1 MGVIYDAMEAFGG
14 AIYPFAKEEA
24 IMSDSTTTIILQ
36 NLLTRFADGDATAK
50 EDLINRAYDRLVFVV
65 RKLLGSFSRMRVEEE
80 TAGVLNEAYPKLHKV
95 LDEVKPATVREFMGL
110 AALQIRR
117 TLLDSIRRLDGRGQT
132 DRPNK
137 VSLDA
142 GDSSQ
147 GGPGVAAPG
156 TDVSKIGLAID
167 LLEALET
174 LPEEERE
181 VVEMLFFYGYTQA
194 EAAEVVGVHEDTI
207 KRRWSKA
214 RIKLAGKL
222 ATFAPQA

>member
-1 MGVIYDAMEAFGG
+1 
-14 AIYPFAKEEA
+14 
-24 IMSDSTTTIILQ
+24 MSDGTTTIILE
-36 NLLTRFADGDATAK
+36 NLLTRHASGDARAK
-50 EDLINRAYDRLVFVV
+50 EDLINRAYDRLILVA
-65 RKLLGSFSRMRVEEE
+65 RKLLGSFSRVRVEEE
-80 TAGVLNEAYPKLHKV
+80 TAGVLNEAYPKLHKA

-132 DRPNK
+132 DRPDK

-147 GGPGVAAPG
+147 GGIAVAAPG
-156 TDVSKIGLAID
+156 GDVSRVGLAID
-167 LLEALET
+167 LLEAMET

-181 VVEMLFFYGYTQA
+181 VVELLFFYGYTQP
-194 EAAEVVGVHEDTI
+194 EAAEIVGVHEDTI

-222 ATFAPQA
+222 AMFAPQA